1 MCRDHRDLATQRIQT
16 WIHLSCSSRLGASGV
31 VYMAERVKEAKEK
44 VMMMGGEGKTPSLE
58 ESSEGIESTRQGG
71 GGS

>member
-1 MCRDHRDLATQRIQT
+1 
-16 WIHLSCSSRLGASGV
+16 
-31 VYMAERVKEAKEK
+31 MAERVKEAKEK
-44 VMMMGGEGKTPSLE
+44 VMMMGEEGKMPSLE